1 MVASAQQSAQS
12 SSAFSRQSLM
22 QRFVA
27 YLELGK
33 PNLSA
38 LVVITGITGYYVAT
52 PHIVSWR
59 FFHFVSGLF
68 LTALGACA
76 INMVIERDID
86 AKMQRTAGRP
96 IPSGRVSVR
105 GALIFTWTTFILGFA
120 QLAYF
125 VNHTT
130 AALALLTL
138 VTYAWAYT
146 PLKKMGP
153 VSTWVGAIPG
163 AIPPLMG
170 WTAVRNSFEAPG
182 LILFAILFFWQLPHF
197 LALAW
202 MYREDYQRVGYKM
215 LPGKENSIKIAGL
228 EMTLCCLALIKV
240 SILLTMNGAAGG
252 LYMISAVVLGGFF
265 LAFALRVIYLQTIR
279 SARHLFLASII
290 YLPLLLT
297 AIVVDRLV

>member
-1 MVASAQQSAQS
+1 MP
-12 SSAFSRQSLM
+12 
-22 QRFVA
+22 RFVA

-52 PHIVSWR
+52 PHLVSWL

-105 GALIFTWTTFILGFA
+105 GAIIFTWTTFILGFA

-202 MYREDYQRVGYKM
+202 MYREDYKRVGYKM

-240 SILLTMNGAAGG
+240 SILLTLNGAAGG

-297 AIVVDRLV
+297 AIVVDRLM

>member
-1 MVASAQQSAQS
+1 
-12 SSAFSRQSLM
+12 M

-52 PHIVSWR
+52 PHLVSWL

-105 GALIFTWTTFILGFA
+105 GAIIFTWTTFILGFA

-202 MYREDYQRVGYKM
+202 MYREDYKRVGYKM

-297 AIVVDRLV
+297 AIVVDRLM